1 MPRVKKQVS
10 TETAAA
16 EHARLRD
23 AALEAMDA
31 AHDAIVAAHAAYER
45 AVAEARA
52 TGEPKPE
59 TIDVLGA
66 RLNQSKSVKDIRAV
80 DPREHFRR
88 LRKVWRLTF

>member
-1 MPRVKKQVS
+1 MPAARKAAE
-10 TETAAA
+10 ETAVQ

-23 AALEAMDA
+23 EALAALDT

-52 TGEPKPE
+52 NGEPKPE
-59 TIDVLGA
+59 TLDTLGA
-66 RLNQSKSVKDIRAV
+66 RLNQSKSVRDIRAV

-88 LRKVWRLTF
+88 LRKVWRLVF